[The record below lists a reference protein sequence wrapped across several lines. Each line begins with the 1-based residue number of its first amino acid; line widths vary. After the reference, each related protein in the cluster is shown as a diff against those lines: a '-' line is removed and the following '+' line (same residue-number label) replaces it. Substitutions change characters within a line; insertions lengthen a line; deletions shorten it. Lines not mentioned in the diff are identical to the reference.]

1 MPEQARFDWSIP
13 PLDSTEQRL
22 VDAYQEVGRPLDDL
36 AYTEDFRRLCAII
49 GAADND
55 ESRHAIYK
63 QLLRLRKTGRLP
75 RLGFRE

>member
-1 MPEQARFDWSIP
+1 MPDQAGSDWTIP
-13 PLDSTEQRL
+13 PLDSTEQLL
-22 VDAYQEVGRPLDDL
+22 VDAYQSVGRPLDDL
-36 AYTEDFRRLCAII
+36 AYTEDFKKLGAIV

-55 ESRHAIYK
+55 DSRHATYK